1 MNNANRLSIAASVA
15 GERKLV
21 RDNTTKVP
29 QKLCGTYRQ
38 EN

>member
-1 MNNANRLSIAASVA
+1 MNHANRLTIAASAA

-29 QKLCGTYRQ
+29 QK
-38 EN
+38 